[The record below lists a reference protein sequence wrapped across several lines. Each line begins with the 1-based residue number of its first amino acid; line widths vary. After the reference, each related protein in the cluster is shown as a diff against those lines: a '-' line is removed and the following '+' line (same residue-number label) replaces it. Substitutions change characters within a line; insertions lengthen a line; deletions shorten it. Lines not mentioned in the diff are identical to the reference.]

1 MSIHNLPVCSRS
13 ELNSFIKNELLP
25 KWQKGEPTLFSIEPE
40 HVDSR
45 IEATVKTAIA
55 NNGTYEK
62 GEKVVL
68 NSRPD
73 ALPLAAEM
81 AYVLEKLGYETRII
95 YGLLGDPSTL
105 NKLMTALPNQKS
117 LQKIVTQLKALVDF
131 AQHWVVPYATPRS
144 EPNKTEMEA
153 VKVFNEL
160 ASKGLSKLH
169 EKRESGEIK
178 SHDIIGFPVAHEAK
192 RLGLSLSEWERVLYK
207 AMGVTKGELEKE
219 IDKSGHVKALGQA
232 HSGKTLRI
240 IRKGNHPVDL
250 KMKLK
255 NRPIFKDVGKVGQ
268 NAIFGEFFERITN
281 IPAGELFMAPIET
294 SVNGEFYTKI
304 PQVTERGIME
314 GVHILFKDG
323 RVAEA
328 NATKGEEA
336 LYYYTGLGKP
346 ETKAKKPVYQAQ
358 NTIAELGIGI
368 NPMLDFE
375 KTTGNPL
382 IDEKM
387 KGIHIATGTNKM
399 MGGITPGAIGGIS
412 VEHWDFIVGKI
423 DEIVAI

>member
-13 ELNSFIKNELLP
+13 ELHSFIKNELLP

-40 HVDSR
+40 HIDSR
-45 IEATVKTAIA
+45 IETTVKTAIA

-117 LQKIVTQLKALVDF
+117 LQKIVSQLKALVDY

-160 ASKGLSKLH
+160 AGKGLSKLH
-169 EKRESGEIK
+169 EKRERGEIK

-219 IDKSGHVKALGQA
+219 IDKSGCVKALGQA

-240 IRKGNHPVDL
+240 IRRGNYPVDL

-255 NRPIFKDVGKVGQ
+255 SRPIFKDVGKVGQ

-281 IPAGELFMAPIET
+281 VPAGELFMAPIET

-314 GVHILFKDG
+314 GVHIVFKNG
-323 RVAEA
+323 RVKEA
-328 NATKGEEA
+328 SATKGEEA
-336 LYYYTGLGKP
+336 LYYYTGLAKP
-346 ETKAKKPVYQAQ
+346 ETEAKKPVYQAQ

-368 NPMLDFE
+368 NPVLDFE
-375 KTTGNPL
+375 KTTGNSL